1 MAIAVDPV
9 ILAAFGEPP
18 EGLDLEERLVVNHNV
33 AVCVSLG
40 LAVAA
45 VALRLYVRRL
55 KGARLWFDDYA
66 IIFSTFCCGGTVAI
80 TVLAGQYG
88 AGEHVW
94 ATNIPRLV
102 NLLKVIYAEGY
113 VYGLA
118 VTATKISILLFY
130 RRLLY
135 SSPSPRSLFSIL
147 YWVAFFLAT
156 SYPVILWVI
165 MATACRPIS
174 FYWNQYAG
182 AEGQC
187 INIKSFL
194 LALGIINMLND
205 IMILTVPIPR
215 ILELQLSKKLKAS
228 TIGIML
234 LGGFVCIAS
243 IVRIYYIYQF
253 SRKIDATWWMGPTM
267 AWSSI
272 EPSIAIVS
280 ACLPTFAPLFR
291 FNRPHRSGSNPYYI
305 SDKTVAS
312 RKGTQVATVED
323 DEVELTCKVVARD
336 AASSQGSDSKRN
348 STEERGIVP
357 NTVDTVVGVSFY

>member
-1 MAIAVDPV
+1 MDTDPAGRGGLIHGHTAPALCFASGAGSPRAVRDVCAYLTLKPLQRLQGRAGMASSRGLWTIVDDDSRVDRRLSNTACLNGTHSCSQQDPTFWSLLVLAFVFSNHGPGLALIAMAIAVDPV

-18 EGLDLEERLVVNHNV
+18 EGLDLEERRVVNHNV

-45 VALRLYVRRL
+45 VALRLYAYRCVSDHTAL
-55 KGARLWFDDYA
+55 TEQCLMLM
-66 IIFSTFCCGGTVAI
+66 SS
-80 TVLAGQYG
+80 Q
-88 AGEHVW
+88 
-94 ATNIPRLV
+94 
-102 NLLKVIYAEGY
+102 VIYAEGY

-234 LGGFVCIAS
+234 LGG
-243 IVRIYYIYQF
+243 
-253 SRKIDATWWMGPTM
+253 
-267 AWSSI
+267 
-272 EPSIAIVS
+272 
-280 ACLPTFAPLFR
+280 L
-291 FNRPHRSGSNPYYI
+291 
-305 SDKTVAS
+305 
-312 RKGTQVATVED
+312 
-323 DEVELTCKVVARD
+323 
-336 AASSQGSDSKRN
+336 
-348 STEERGIVP
+348 
-357 NTVDTVVGVSFY
+357 